1 MKLSALPNPPIS
13 SEPNTSERLA
23 VLLSNAPVIL
33 FETDVAGTLTLCEG
47 RVLQEIG
54 VPPSRL
60 LGRPIRELC
69 KDYPWLVKLLDEAFE
84 GGECADTGR
93 AGHVW
98 YQVRCTPLR
107 GEQGELQGIIGVAT
121 DVTVQKMAEQ
131 DQTFLR
137 EASSVLSRSLNRDEI
152 LANLTDLSVPALG
165 TFCLVELPEEQKS
178 ALSVSANIEPQRVE
192 ALKALRSAWAKGF
205 GAGPDPFTAVY
216 NTRKP
221 LILNR
226 LLEPGSDEKLSNE
239 VQQAY
244 EAAKPGPAMIL
255 PLLAGGGCLG
265 TLTIGRPDGAPAYN
279 LSDIRLA
286 SELANM
292 AAYGIEHSRL
302 FTEANEA
309 RIESGK
315 ALARANFYAEV
326 SRLLSSSLDLSE
338 TLGAIARLAVPA
350 MADYCFVLL
359 READGIRPVAVAHID
374 AHKQLDLEQN
384 NRFKEIASNPTSSLS
399 QVMATGKPMLETMNE
414 DFLQRNSASTAD
426 RERLLKV
433 NPRSS
438 VFAPLVC
445 RDEILG
451 VVGLVYSDSDRRH
464 SPSDLSLAEEIGR
477 RAGQAIENATLYR
490 KAQHAVRDRDEFLSV
505 ASHELKT
512 PATALQSLLELLL
525 RANRTG
531 RPQSDDQVRK
541 MVESAHFQVQRLV
554 KLLNNLLDVS
564 RISVD
569 RLTLF
574 KARLD
579 LAELTRGVVE
589 RLETEARHGHTTIR
603 LETTGPV
610 FGRWDPE
617 RIEQVCINLVT
628 NAIRYGLERP
638 IDVRVFSEGELGIIE
653 VEDRGIGIC
662 PEHHHKIFERFER
675 NTAAHSRSGL
685 GLGLFIVKQ
694 IVDAHQGHIRLR
706 SAPGKG
712 SLFRVEIPL
721 GA

>member
-1 MKLSALPNPPIS
+1 MKLSALSNPPIS
-13 SEPNTSERLA
+13 SEPTTSERLA

-33 FETDVAGTLTLCEG
+33 FETDVTGTLTLCEG

-69 KDYPWLVKLLDEAFE
+69 KDYPWLVRLFDQAFE
-84 GGECADTGR
+84 GDECADTGR

-178 ALSVSANIEPQRVE
+178 ALSVSANLEPERVE
-192 ALKALRSAWAKGF
+192 ALKELRAAWARGF

-216 NTRKP
+216 HTRKP

-226 LLEPGSDEKLSNE
+226 LLEPVSGDQLSSE
-239 VQQAY
+239 VQRAY
-244 EAAKPGPAMIL
+244 QAAKPGPAMIL

-309 RIESGK
+309 RIESGR

-326 SRLLSSSLDLSE
+326 SRLLSSSLDLGE
-338 TLGAIARLAVPA
+338 TLGAIARLAVPTT
-350 MADYCFVLL
+350 ADYCFVLL
-359 READGIRPVAVAHID
+359 READSVRPIAVAHLD
-374 AHKQLDLEQN
+374 AAKQADLEQN
-384 NRFKEIASNPTSSLS
+384 NHFKEVASNPRSSLY
-399 QVMATGKPMLETMNE
+399 QVMATGKPMLETMSE
-414 DFLQRNSASTAD
+414 DFLQRNAANDAD
-426 RERLLKV
+426 RERLLAV

-438 VFAPLVC
+438 VLAPLVC

-451 VVGLVYSDSDRRH
+451 VVGLVYSDSDRLH

-477 RAGQAIENATLYR
+477 RAGQAIENATLYH
-490 KAQHAVRDRDEFLSV
+490 KAQTAVRDRDEFLSV

-525 RANRTG
+525 RANRMG
-531 RPQSDDQVRK
+531 RPQSEDQVRK
-541 MVESAHFQVQRLV
+541 MIESAHFQVQRLV

-574 KARLD
+574 KTRLD
-579 LAELTRGVVE
+579 LADLARGVVE
-589 RLETEARHGHTTIR
+589 RLETEARHAHTTIR
-603 LETTGPV
+603 LETPGPV

-617 RIEQVCINLVT
+617 RLEQVCINLIT

-638 IDVRVFSEGELGIIE
+638 IDVRVFSEGEMGIIE

-662 PEHHHKIFERFER
+662 PEHHRKIFERFER
-675 NTAAHSRSGL
+675 TTATHSRSGL

-694 IVDAHQGHIRLR
+694 IVDAHQGRILLR
-706 SAPGKG
+706 SAPGQG
-712 SLFRVEIPL
+712 SRFRVEIPL